1 MVGFTLEM
9 RWRYPSSPFSS
20 FLFFVLFFLGGGGLF
35 DALQSHGSTV
45 HERKDCVCR
54 HSSSLTGFSYTN
66 EFL

>member
-1 MVGFTLEM
+1 MQISLF
-9 RWRYPSSPFSS
+9 PFSS
-20 FLFFVLFFLGGGGLF
+20 FLFFIFFFRGGGLF

-45 HERKDCVCR
+45 HERKDSVCR

>member
-1 MVGFTLEM
+1 MEISLF
-9 RWRYPSSPFSS
+9 PF
-20 FLFFVLFFLGGGGLF
+20 FFFFVFRLIFFRGGGLF